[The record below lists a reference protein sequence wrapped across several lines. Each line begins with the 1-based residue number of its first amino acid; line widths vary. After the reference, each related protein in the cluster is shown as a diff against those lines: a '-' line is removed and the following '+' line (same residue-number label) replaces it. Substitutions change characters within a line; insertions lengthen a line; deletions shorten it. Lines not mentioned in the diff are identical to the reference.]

1 MIVSMTGER
10 YQALLDKFHR
20 ELLLK
25 PAEIRELFSAV
36 ARLRVALALTESEL
50 KRARDKNGTI

>member
-1 MIVSMTGER
+1 MTGER
-10 YQALLDKFHR
+10 FQALLDKFHR

-36 ARLRVALALTESEL
+36 ARLRVALALAESEL
-50 KRARDKNGTI
+50 KKGREKNGTI

>member
-1 MIVSMTGER
+1 MIVLMTGER

-25 PAEIRELFSAV
+25 PTEIRELFSAV

>member
-1 MIVSMTGER
+1 MIVLMTGER

-50 KRARDKNGTI
+50 KRTRDKNGTI

>member
-1 MIVSMTGER
+1 MIVLMTGER
-10 YQALLDKFHR
+10 YQALWDKFHR

-50 KRARDKNGTI
+50 KRARNKNGTL

>member
-1 MIVSMTGER
+1 MIVLMTGER

-50 KRARDKNGTI
+50 KGARDKNGTI